1 MKTLRKT
8 KIVGTIGPASENRLE
23 ELINAG
29 LNVTRINY
37 SHGSWDE
44 QSEKTEE
51 IIRLRKELNVPV
63 ALLLDMQ
70 GPEIRTGMLVT
81 GKNEKIKLEDGQKF
95 TLVNED
101 IVGDKDKVSVSYKGL
116 YNDVKPGSKV
126 LIDDG
131 AIELV
136 VDEIVG
142 KDIVCTVVHGNGLGS
157 RKTINLPGTAVRL
170 PALKEKDIQDLKTA
184 CEHDYDYVAMS
195 FTRNK
200 DDIDQVRK
208 VLDENGGKDIKIITK
223 VENVEGLEH
232 MEEIVENA
240 DVQMIARG
248 DMATETDFTEPPV
261 AQKKFIKLSNRAN
274 KPAITA
280 TQMLESMTF
289 NPLPTRA
296 EASDVANAIFDR
308 TSAVMLSGECA
319 MGKYPVECV
328 KTMVKIAGR
337 VEPEID
343 YWKRFK
349 NNDNIN
355 LSDFETKIAYSTC
368 VTAMNMEADAI
379 VCYTHSGDSARKLV
393 ETARDKVSDFQAM
406 HFSSINGE
414 IKEIPAEYKCE
425 NLFKLELK
433 TSSISGD
440 KSVFEGHSEN
450 EVSVFEKWVDENAA
464 EYLSEDERNTLKE
477 QIDKMVAAVDDLN
490 AREGYRGT
498 SFESVFL
505 LSASEA
511 GLNKINKMYIPEQLQ
526 TGFQNMI
533 DEYVHFNESARN
545 SIMERMTP
553 DYMVIG
559 IRSKT
564 ETYKYKSEII
574 SDEKN
579 FYTNEKTEM
588 TGLCDKFLSD
598 EIDKDSFYDG
608 LKGYLNHYYENRYEL
623 RNQPGSVRE
632 KSNDMLDKL
641 QHMFGV

>member
-23 ELINAG
+23 E
-29 LNVTRINY
+29 
-37 SHGSWDE
+37 
-44 QSEKTEE
+44 
-51 IIRLRKELNVPV
+51 IIRLRKELDVPV

-328 KTMVKIAGR
+328 KTMVKIAWNVTPIF
-337 VEPEID
+337 VEAQENID
-343 YWKRFK
+343 KTVEVG
-349 NNDNIN
+349 I
-355 LSDFETKIAYSTC
+355 E
-368 VTAMNMEADAI
+368 
-379 VCYTHSGDSARKLV
+379 KLK
-393 ETARDKVSDFQAM
+393 E
-406 HFSSINGE
+406 
-414 IKEIPAEYKCE
+414 KEILEKGDLIVISGGAKLLENAEYSK
-425 NLFKLELK
+425 
-433 TSSISGD
+433 IVG
-440 KSVFEGHSEN
+440 G
-450 EVSVFEKWVDENAA
+450 
-464 EYLSEDERNTLKE
+464 
-477 QIDKMVAAVDDLN
+477 VA
-490 AREGYRGT
+490 
-498 SFESVFL
+498 
-505 LSASEA
+505 
-511 GLNKINKMYIPEQLQ
+511 KI
-526 TGFQNMI
+526 
-533 DEYVHFNESARN
+533 
-545 SIMERMTP
+545 
-553 DYMVIG
+553 
-559 IRSKT
+559 
-564 ETYKYKSEII
+564 
-574 SDEKN
+574 
-579 FYTNEKTEM
+579 
-588 TGLCDKFLSD
+588 
-598 EIDKDSFYDG
+598 
-608 LKGYLNHYYENRYEL
+608 
-623 RNQPGSVRE
+623 
-632 KSNDMLDKL
+632 
-641 QHMFGV
+641 

>member
-1 MKTLRKT
+1 MKKNLRKT
-8 KIVGTIGPASENRLE
+8 KIVGTIGPASEHKLE
-23 ELINAG
+23 ELMLAG

-51 IIRLRKELNVPV
+51 VIRLREKLDMPIS
-63 ALLLDMQ
+63 LLLDMQ

-101 IVGDKDKVSVSYKGL
+101 IVGDKDRVSVSYKEL
-116 YNDVKPGSKV
+116 YKDLKTGAKV

-136 VDEIVG
+136 VDEIVD

-157 RKTINLPGTAVRL
+157 RKTMNLPGTAVRL
-170 PALKEKDIQDLKTA
+170 PALKDKDIADLKTA

-223 VENVEGLEH
+223 VENVEGLEN

-261 AQKKFIKLSNRAN
+261 MQKRFIKLSNKAN

-296 EASDVANAIFDR
+296 EASDVANAIYDR
-308 TSAVMLSGECA
+308 TSAIMLSGECA

-328 KTMVKIAGR
+328 ETMVKIANR
-337 VEPEID
+337 VENDID
-343 YWKRFK
+343 YWKRFRE
-349 NNDNIN
+349 NENMD
-355 LSDFETKIAYSTC
+355 LSDFETKVAYSTC

-379 VCYTHSGDSARKLV
+379 VCYTFTGDFPRKLAGLGAGCPILAVTDNRRTYNQLAIAWNVTPILV
-393 ETARDKVSDFQAM
+393 EKQESIEKTIEAGIQKLQA
-406 HFSSINGE
+406 
-414 IKEIPAEYKCE
+414 KEI
-425 NLFKLELK
+425 LEK
-433 TSSISGD
+433 
-440 KSVFEGHSEN
+440 
-450 EVSVFEKWVDENAA
+450 
-464 EYLSEDERNTLKE
+464 
-477 QIDKMVAAVDDLN
+477 DDL
-490 AREGYRGT
+490 
-498 SFESVFL
+498 V
-505 LSASEA
+505 
-511 GLNKINKMYIPEQLQ
+511 
-526 TGFQNMI
+526 
-533 DEYVHFNESARN
+533 
-545 SIMERMTP
+545 
-553 DYMVIG
+553 VIG
-559 IRSKT
+559 AGVQNTSNRE
-564 ETYKYKSEII
+564 ETKI
-574 SDEKN
+574 
-579 FYTNEKTEM
+579 
-588 TGLCDKFLSD
+588 LS
-598 EIDKDSFYDG
+598 
-608 LKGYLNHYYENRYEL
+608 
-623 RNQPGSVRE
+623 
-632 KSNDMLDKL
+632 
-641 QHMFGV
+641 GVKRI